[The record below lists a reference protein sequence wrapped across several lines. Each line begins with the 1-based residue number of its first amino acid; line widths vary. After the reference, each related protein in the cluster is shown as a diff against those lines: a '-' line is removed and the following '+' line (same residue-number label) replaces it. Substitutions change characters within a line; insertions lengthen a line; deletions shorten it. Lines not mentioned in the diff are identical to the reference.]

1 MEHIQIRPSSG
12 ANLLIFCFA
21 LDIFHSRLFFP
32 QSIYLFALSD
42 FFVHLTDDKENK
54 NQKEDSN
61 DGDEEDEDDN
71 EKRTSCALLCV
82 RIQIYAAL
90 AGKLKRGEG
99 PFE

>member
-42 FFVHLTDDKENK
+42 FFEHLTDDKENK
-54 NQKEDSN
+54 NQKEDSY
-61 DGDEEDEDDN
+61 DGDEEEDN
-71 EKRTSCALLCV
+71 ERRTSCALLCV

>member
-54 NQKEDSN
+54 NQKEDSY
-61 DGDEEDEDDN
+61 DVDEDDN
-71 EKRTSCALLCV
+71 ERGTSCALLCV